1 MMNMGCKM
9 VIRITS
15 IEQLMKVAKDDD
27 SKTDSLEFSF
37 SNGIA
42 KSSKTIRYFADSDS
56 WEVFHYIS
64 DAWEEWEST
73 YDFVN
78 CEYTGG
84 MIYNAIVKGEFYVQR
99 F

>member
-1 MMNMGCKM
+1 M

-15 IEQLMKVAKDDD
+15 IEQLMKEAKDDD
-27 SKTDSLEFSF
+27 SLTDTLEFSF

-78 CEYTGG
+78 CKFTGG
-84 MIYNAIVKGEFYVQR
+84 MIYKAIEKGVFYVQR

>member
-1 MMNMGCKM
+1 M

-15 IEQLMKVAKDDD
+15 IEQLMEVAKDDD
-27 SKTDSLEFSF
+27 SLTDTLEFSF

-42 KSSKTIRYFADSDS
+42 KSVKTIRYFADSDA

-78 CEYTGG
+78 CNFTGG
-84 MIYNAIVKGEFYVQR
+84 MIYDAIKKGEFYVQR

>member
-1 MMNMGCKM
+1 M

-15 IEQLMKVAKDDD
+15 IEQLMEVAKDDD
-27 SKTDSLEFSF
+27 SLTDTLEFSF

-42 KSSKTIRYFADSDS
+42 KSVKTIRYFADSDS

-84 MIYNAIVKGEFYVQR
+84 MIYNSIKKGEFYVQR

>member
-1 MMNMGCKM
+1 MR
-9 VIRITS
+9 IQITS
-15 IEQLMKVAKDDD
+15 IDHLMKVAKDDD
-27 SKTDSLEFSF
+27 SLTDSLEFYF

-42 KSSKTIRYFADSDS
+42 KSSKTIRYFADSDG

-73 YDFVN
+73 YDFVR

-84 MIYNAIVKGEFYVQR
+84 MIYNAIKKGEFYVER
-99 F
+99 FDSI

>member
-1 MMNMGCKM
+1 MI
-9 VIRITS
+9 IRITS
-15 IEQLMKVAKDDD
+15 IEQLMIVAKDDD

-42 KSSKTIRYFADSDS
+42 KSSKTIRYFADSDG

-84 MIYNAIVKGEFYVQR
+84 MIYNAIQKGEFYVER
-99 F
+99 FDSI

>member
-1 MMNMGCKM
+1 M

-15 IEQLMKVAKDDD
+15 IEQLMEVAKDDD
-27 SKTDSLEFSF
+27 SLTDTLEFSF

-42 KSSKTIRYFADSDS
+42 KSVKTIRYFADSDG

-99 F
+99 I

>member
-1 MMNMGCKM
+1 M
-9 VIRITS
+9 VIQITS
-15 IEQLMKVAKDDD
+15 IEHLMKVAKDDD
-27 SKTDSLEFSF
+27 SLQDNLEFSF

-42 KSSKTIRYFADSDS
+42 KSSKTIRYFDDSDG

-78 CEYTGG
+78 CEFTGG
-84 MIYNAIVKGEFYVQR
+84 MIYNAIQKGEFYVER
-99 F
+99 FDSI

>member
-1 MMNMGCKM
+1 MYAKQSPNILMMSMECEM

-15 IEQLMKVAKDDD
+15 IEQLMEVAKDDD
-27 SKTDSLEFSF
+27 SLTDTLEFSF

-42 KSSKTIRYFADSDS
+42 KSVKTIRYFADSDA

-78 CEYTGG
+78 
-84 MIYNAIVKGEFYVQR
+84 
-99 F
+99 

>member
-1 MMNMGCKM
+1 VG
-9 VIRITS
+9 IT
-15 IEQLMKVAKDDD
+15 IVELLQEHARDDD
-27 SKTDSLEFSF
+27 SKQDNLEFSF

-42 KSSKTIRYFADSDS
+42 KSTKTIRYFADCDS

-78 CEYTGG
+78 CQFTGG
-84 MIYNAIVKGEFYVQR
+84 MIYDAIQKGEFYVQR
-99 F
+99 YEL

>member
-1 MMNMGCKM
+1 M

-15 IEQLMKVAKDDD
+15 IEQLMKEAKDDD
-27 SKTDSLEFSF
+27 SLTDTLEFSF

-42 KSSKTIRYFADSDS
+42 KSSKTIRYFADTDA

-78 CEYTGG
+78 CNFTGG
-84 MIYNAIVKGEFYVQR
+84 MINKAIEKGEFYVQR

>member
-1 MMNMGCKM
+1 M

-15 IEQLMKVAKDDD
+15 IEQLMEVAKDDD
-27 SKTDSLEFSF
+27 SKTDTLEFSF

-42 KSSKTIRYFADSDS
+42 KSVKTFRYFADSDE

-64 DAWEEWEST
+64 DAWEEWKST

-78 CEYTGG
+78 CEFTGG
-84 MIYNAIVKGEFYVQR
+84 MIYKAIEKGEFYVQR

>member
-1 MMNMGCKM
+1 MSM
-9 VIRITS
+9 VFDMRLQITS
-15 IEQLMKVAKDDD
+15 IEQLMVVAKDDE
-27 SKTDSLEFSF
+27 SLTDTLEFYF

-42 KSSKTIRYFADSDS
+42 KSSKTIRYFADSDG

-64 DAWEEWEST
+64 DTWEEWEST

-84 MIYNAIVKGEFYVQR
+84 MIYNAIIKGEFYVQR

>member
-1 MMNMGCKM
+1 MI
-9 VIRITS
+9 IRITS
-15 IEQLMKVAKDDD
+15 IEQLMEVAKDDD
-27 SKTDSLEFSF
+27 SLTDTLEFSF

-42 KSSKTIRYFADSDS
+42 KSVKTIRYFADSDA

-99 F
+99 I